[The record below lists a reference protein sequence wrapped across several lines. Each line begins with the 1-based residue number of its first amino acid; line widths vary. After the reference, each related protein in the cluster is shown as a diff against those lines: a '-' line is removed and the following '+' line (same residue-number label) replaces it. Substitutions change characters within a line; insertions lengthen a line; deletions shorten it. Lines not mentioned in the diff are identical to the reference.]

1 MTGLLLM
8 ATMLSAQC
16 GTAVDTT
23 FRIPEGTRI
32 EFVDPDL
39 NLDIRA
45 RPAHSAS
52 ATAAGTLPEGA
63 CLELSVAGGV
73 HTLRIRRIEDRT
85 RTRAEIILEVPAA
98 TPVKVRITNGSVRI
112 SGLHGGVSVTTVYA
126 PIAARN
132 LRGEILLR
140 AVEADVTADSLEGTV
155 YLRSTAKD
163 VHANSIGGD
172 LTIES
177 VGGRMRVTGAMPRT
191 ITSSTW
197 GGVIDVDGLP
207 PAGGRFQLAT
217 HSGDVRI
224 VLPKSGNAVFEVTTW
239 EAQVRSTVPL
249 SQASKKGEPRRGVFG
264 AGGALVEISSV
275 QGRIVITSRVE

>member
-8 ATMLSAQC
+8 AAMLSAQC

-23 FRIPEGTRI
+23 FLIPEGARI
-32 EFVDPDL
+32 EFVDP
-39 NLDIRA
+39 NLDLEIRA
-45 RPAHSAS
+45 RPAHSAV
-52 ATAAGTLPEGA
+52 ATATGTLPDGT
-63 CLELSVAGGV
+63 CLELSIAGGV
-73 HTLRIRRIEDRT
+73 HSLRIRRVKDRM
-85 RTRAEIILEVPAA
+85 RSRAEIILEVPAA
-98 TPVKVRITNGSVRI
+98 TAVKVGVTDGSVRI

-132 LRGEILLR
+132 LRGEIQLR

-155 YLRSTAKD
+155 YLRSTARD
-163 VHANSIGGD
+163 VHASSIGGD

-197 GGVIDVDGLP
+197 GGTIEVDGLP
-207 PAGGRFQLAT
+207 PAGGKFQLAT

-224 VLPKSGNAVFEVTTW
+224 TLPKSGNAVFEVTTW
-239 EAQVRSTVPL
+239 EALVRSTIPL
-249 SQASKKGEPRRGVFG
+249 SQMLKKGEIRRGVVG
-264 AGGALVEISSV
+264 TGGALVEISSV